1 MNLANALGVSD
12 IIIFTGRVLKKNSLY
27 YSTSD
32 IVVAPSLQEAFGL
45 TITEAM
51 ACGKPV
57 IGTRV
62 GGIPDQIVDGHNG
75 FLVEPKNPSEIA
87 QKIIWIIENQRSRR
101 IWD

>member
-1 MNLANALGVSD
+1 MNLANALGVID
-12 IIIFTGRVLKKNSLY
+12 IIIFTGRISQEEIPLY

-57 IGTRV
+57 IG
-62 GGIPDQIVDGHNG
+62 
-75 FLVEPKNPSEIA
+75 K
-87 QKIIWIIENQRSRR
+87 
-101 IWD
+101 